1 MTIRPY
7 RLSGGFFDREEET
20 EDVKRMIF
28 LSVEGRRSEP
38 SYFQNVNRCLIESG
52 CRNVLIHVLKHPN
65 DGLSSPADVYNLL
78 EECHSLKA
86 NDQLLP
92 TDVVDKLKVNFTE
105 EEIAA
110 LVNDTSNLP
119 EERRREFFGVL
130 LKMGINLSYRK
141 FLKRAT
147 VDDGDVFAV
156 VIDRDCESHSRE
168 VLVEILEKCKNK
180 SYLCCLT
187 NPCFEF
193 WLLLHL
199 VDVESVL
206 GPKEL
211 EKISQNEKIS
221 RQHTYVSKKVSDLA
235 GHAKKIS
242 WSIFDKHYRPN
253 LTKALEAAKS
263 FAQTNEDVLDRV
275 GTTMPALL
283 KEMFVCPKCQLVLD

>member
-1 MTIRPY
+1 MASRPY
-7 RLSGGFFDREEET
+7 RLSGGLFDREEEI
-20 EDVKRMIF
+20 EDVKRMVF

-38 SYFQNVNRCLIESG
+38 SYFQNFNRCLIDGG
-52 CRNVLIHVLKHPN
+52 CRNVLVHVLKHPN

-86 NDQLLP
+86 DDQLLP
-92 TDVVDKLKVNFTE
+92 ADVVDKLKESFTE

-110 LVNDTSNLP
+110 LVDDTSNLP
-119 EERRREFFGVL
+119 VERRREFFGIL

-147 VDDGDVFAV
+147 VSDGDVFAV
-156 VIDRDCESHSRE
+156 VIDRDCKSHSRE
-168 VLVEILEKCKNK
+168 DLVEILEKCKSK
-180 SYLCCLT
+180 SFLCCLT

-199 VDVESVL
+199 VDVESL
-206 GPKEL
+206 LEPKEL
-211 EKISQNEKIS
+211 EKIVQNEKIS
-221 RQHTYVSKKVSDLA
+221 RRHTYVSKRVSDLA

-242 WSIFDKHYRPN
+242 WPVFDKHYRPN
-253 LTKALEAAKS
+253 LSKAIESAKS
-263 FAQTNEDVLDRV
+263 FAQTNEDILDRV

-283 KEMFVCPKCQLVLD
+283 EMMLVSARQ